1 MIINGLLHLIGMEP
15 SIHSVVFLLVVLHIH
30 HSPMVTYQYLI
41 TSQAEEQTFN
51 SMVLVLVVFHLTGME
66 RVTFTLVLTTLPIAH
81 LVCCIKVMDI
91 FRLLVLVPNLEYM
104 LHTLDLEDFMDSTVQ
119 SNLLWLHLLHQDI
132 LYFLVQ
138 QVFSLQFVIKD
149 LVLYQHSLVLQN
161 LSHSVQTKS
170 RCSSHSKAED
180 FQKKLLSGRSAK
192 VESLLYLEQVSKQ
205 LHLSKPSKV
214 WLLFLVLQQRELLLC
229 ILVLEIFPLYQVQ
242 QKQLPSI
249 QKILQLYSILLDLVF
264 RELHTHQQEMDYFLS
279 LVLLEIHYLHM
290 QNLVLVLSP
299 QVAMDISVYLLVLLE
314 KVLYSPVDLLEKQER
329 SNYHQC
335 ERHIS
340 SSVVQQSRELH
351 SILQKMVL
359 MYYLLDLDQ
368 RDTYQ
373 TGLVLV
379 RYQSTVRV

>member
-1 MIINGLLHLIGMEP
+1 M
-15 SIHSVVFLLVVLHIH
+15 LVVLHIH
-30 HSPMVTYQYLI
+30 HSHLPLHQYSI
-41 TSQAEEQTFN
+41 TSQAEEQTSN
-51 SMVLVLVVFHLTGME
+51 WMVLVLHVFHPSGME
-66 RVTFTLVLTTLPIAH
+66 RVTFTLVLTTLPSVH
-81 LVCCIKVMDI
+81 LVCYIQVMDI
-91 FRLLVLVPNLEYM
+91 FRPLVLVPSLEYM
-104 LHTLDLEDFMDSTVQ
+104 LHTLDLEDFMDSMVHP
-119 SNLLWLHLLHQDI
+119 NLLWLHLLHLEI
-132 LYFLVQ
+132 LYSLVQ
-138 QVFSLQFVIKD
+138 QVFCLQIIIMV
-149 LVLYQHSLVLQN
+149 LVLSQHFLVLQN

-180 FQKKLLSGRSAK
+180 FQKKLLSERSAK

-214 WLLFLVLQQRELLLC
+214 WLLFLVSQQRALLLRL
-229 ILVLEIFPLYQVQ
+229 LVLEIFPLYQVQ
-242 QKQLPSI
+242 QKQSPSI
-249 QKILQLYSILLDLVF
+249 QKILQLCSILLDLVF
-264 RELHTHQQEMDYFLS
+264 RELHTHQQQMDYFLS

-299 QVAMDISVYLLVLLE
+299 QVAMDASVYLLVLLE
-314 KVLYSPVDLLEKQER
+314 KVLYSPVDLVEKQER

-373 TGLVLV
+373 TGMVLV

>member
-15 SIHSVVFLLVVLHIH
+15 SIHSVVYLSVVMHTHHLH
-30 HSPMVTYQYLI
+30 MVTYQYLI
-41 TSQAEEQTFN
+41 TSQEEEQTFN

-81 LVCCIKVMDI
+81 LVCCIQVMDI
-91 FRLLVLVPNLEYM
+91 FRLLVLVPSLEYM
-104 LHTLDLEDFMDSTVQ
+104 LHTLDLEDFMDSMVQ
-119 SNLLWLHLLHQDI
+119 SNLLWLHLLHLEI

-180 FQKKLLSGRSAK
+180 FQKKLLSGRSA

-214 WLLFLVLQQRELLLC
+214 WLHFLVLQEFPLLLYM
-229 ILVLEIFPLYQVQ
+229 LVLEIFPLYQVQ

-264 RELHTHQQEMDYFLS
+264 RELHTHQQQMDHFLS

-314 KVLYSPVDLLEKQER
+314 KVLYSPVDLVEKQER

-373 TGLVLV
+373 TGMVLV